1 MKKMMQLKK
10 TSLLLTLF
18 FGVITIAYAKD
29 TKKED
34 VVIEDPA
41 LYEDQ
46 MLDLDPLEP
55 LNRGIFVINT
65 FLDGLLIRPMA
76 YAYEDLVAD
85 VIKDRISN
93 VLDNLASPIVFVND
107 LLQGEGT
114 QAMNTFMRFFINST
128 FGLLGLFD
136 PASDI
141 GLDQKNNDFGTTFRR
156 WGIGAGP
163 YIILPLFGPS
173 SFRDLAGDSAGYFA
187 DPYNWYMRVHHKK
200 EWIYARLAVKALVK
214 RQQFLELTER
224 LDKTADPYAQYRI
237 LYMQNRKIID
247 AIESS
252 AVPEDVID
260 VSNTAPLEAIGK

>member
-1 MKKMMQLKK
+1 MMKFKR
-10 TSLLLTLF
+10 TYLLLTLF
-18 FGVITIAYAKD
+18 FGVITVASAKD
-29 TKKED
+29 TKKEE

-46 MLDLDPLEP
+46 MLERDPLEP
-55 LNRGIFVINT
+55 LNRGIFVVNT

-85 VIKDRISN
+85 VLKDRVSN

-107 LLQGEGT
+107 ILQGEGT
-114 QAMNTFMRFFINST
+114 QAMNTLMRFVINST
-128 FGLLGLFD
+128 FGLLGIFD
-136 PASDI
+136 PASEI
-141 GLDQKNNDFGTTFRR
+141 GLDLKKNDFGTTFRR

-173 SFRDLAGDSAGYFA
+173 CFRDLAGDTAGYFG

-200 EWIYARLAVKALVK
+200 DWIYARLAVKGLVT
-214 RQQFLELTER
+214 RQQFLEVTEE
-224 LDKTADPYAQYRI
+224 LDATADPYAQYRI

-252 AVPEDVID
+252 AVPDDIID
-260 VSNTAPLEAIGK
+260 MSGATDSGAKDK